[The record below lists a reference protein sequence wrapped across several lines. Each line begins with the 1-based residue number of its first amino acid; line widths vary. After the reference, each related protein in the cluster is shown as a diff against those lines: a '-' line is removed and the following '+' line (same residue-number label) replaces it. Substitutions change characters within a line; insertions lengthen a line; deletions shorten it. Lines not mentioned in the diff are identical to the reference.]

1 MKFAIRFY
9 VNSEA
14 TCTVENITLDQV
26 YSLAVPTEAFMNI
39 PGNRWHVMLRQ
50 PALTH
55 LRELEEGEY
64 LKIAWQDPP
73 LNPELDIE
81 SIYVERLC

>member
-14 TCTVENITLDQV
+14 TCTVENLPLDQV
-26 YSLAVPTEAFMNI
+26 YSLAVPNEAFQNI

-50 PALTH
+50 PAL
-55 LRELEEGEY
+55 LRLRDLEEGGY
-64 LKIAWQDPP
+64 LKIAWQEPP
-73 LNPELDIE
+73 LNPELDME
-81 SIYVERLC
+81 SIYVERVA